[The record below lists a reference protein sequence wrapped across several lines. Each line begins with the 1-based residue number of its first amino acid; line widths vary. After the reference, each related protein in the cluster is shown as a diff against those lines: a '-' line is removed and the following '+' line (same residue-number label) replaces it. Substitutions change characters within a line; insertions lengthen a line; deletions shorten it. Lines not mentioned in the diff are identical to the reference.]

1 MISKFSSTDRF
12 LYTRYIVLSYLFSIS
27 QQHLR
32 KDHKTPQAI
41 ANVVELGQLVQG
53 HHLQQQQQPNLKLEE
68 QWPRGAGDVHHDQPP
83 PDEVIAS
90 AGLQDQPPPPPGPP
104 NIAYRI
110 DGEVLQLT
118 RVPQDEAMRLVNSGA
133 TVIHVASEADDNDPL
148 AIQAAAGSSGS
159 GRMTTSH
166 LQPAQP
172 QPTFHQQPSRSS
184 SSNVNRGHH
193 GGLNG
198 YDLPAELVQV
208 LVAPEETATAAA
220 SAAAVVTAA
229 AATTAAGAPAVSAV
243 TGRPRNSGSGG
254 AGGSTSAQQQQ
265 PQIEATP
272 PTATSQHQDWINAY
286 RR

>member
-1 MISKFSSTDRF
+1 M
-12 LYTRYIVLSYLFSIS
+12 LSYLFFIL

-41 ANVVELGQLVQG
+41 ANVIELGQLVQG
-53 HHLQQQQQPNLKLEE
+53 QHQQQQQPNLKLEE
-68 QWPRGAGDVHHDQPP
+68 QWPRGGVSVDHHDQPP

-90 AGLQDQPPPPPGPP
+90 AGLQDQPPPSVGPP

-133 TVIHVASEADDNDPL
+133 TVIHVASDADDHDPL
-148 AIQAAAGSSGS
+148 SIGQHHQSSAAGAGPSSGA
-159 GRMTTSH
+159 RMTATTTTASH
-166 LQPAQP
+166 LQQP
-172 QPTFHQQPSRSS
+172 QPTFHQRSS
-184 SSNVNRGHH
+184 SINNRGHQH
-193 GGLNG
+193 HHNHGLNS

-208 LVAPEETATAAA
+208 LVAPEEAT
-220 SAAAVVTAA
+220 V
-229 AATTAAGAPAVSAV
+229 AATTAASGGVPAVSAV
-243 TGRPRNSGSGG
+243 TAGRPRNSGSG
-254 AGGSTSAQQQQ
+254 AGTSSQQQ

-272 PTATSQHQDWINAY
+272 PPTSQHQDWINAY

>member
-1 MISKFSSTDRF
+1 MISNFSSTDRF

-41 ANVVELGQLVQG
+41 ANVIELGQLVQG
-53 HHLQQQQQPNLKLEE
+53 QHQQQQQQPNLKLEE
-68 QWPRGAGDVHHDQPP
+68 QWPRGGVSVDHHDQPP

-90 AGLQDQPPPPPGPP
+90 AGLQDQPPPSVGPP

-133 TVIHVASEADDNDPL
+133 TVIHVASDADDHDPL
-148 AIQAAAGSSGS
+148 SIGQHHQSSAAGAGPSSGA
-159 GRMTTSH
+159 RMTAATTTASH
-166 LQPAQP
+166 LQQP
-172 QPTFHQQPSRSS
+172 QPTFHQRSS
-184 SSNVNRGHH
+184 SINNRGHQH
-193 GGLNG
+193 HHNHGLNS

-208 LVAPEETATAAA
+208 LVAPEEAT
-220 SAAAVVTAA
+220 V
-229 AATTAAGAPAVSAV
+229 AATTAASGGVPAVSAV
-243 TGRPRNSGSGG
+243 TAGRPRNSGSG
-254 AGGSTSAQQQQ
+254 AGTSSQQQ

-272 PTATSQHQDWINAY
+272 PPTSQHQDWINAY

>member
-41 ANVVELGQLVQG
+41 ANVIELGQLVQG
-53 HHLQQQQQPNLKLEE
+53 QHQQQQQPNLKLEE
-68 QWPRGAGDVHHDQPP
+68 QWPRGGDHHDQPP
-83 PDEVIAS
+83 SDEVIAS
-90 AGLQDQPPPPPGPP
+90 AGLQDQPPPGPP

-148 AIQAAAGSSGS
+148 AIQSAAAGPSS
-159 GRMTTSH
+159 RMTASH

-172 QPTFHQQPSRSS
+172 QPTFHQPSRSS
-184 SSNVNRGHH
+184 SNNRGHS
-193 GGLNG
+193 LNS

-208 LVAPEETATAAA
+208 LVAPEEQAAA
-220 SAAAVVTAA
+220 SAAA
-229 AATTAAGAPAVSAV
+229 AATTAAGAHAVSAV

-254 AGGSTSAQQQQ
+254 AAAGTSAQQ

-272 PTATSQHQDWINAY
+272 PPTSQHQDWINAY